1 MAQHML
7 PRHAGWVLVGRLG
20 CHDRGSREL
29 SEIARAVREALGDFN
44 CFGDPSF
51 FGVSDCCRARAFRL
65 ESYRVRDQL
74 STMPAAMQEQAF
86 FRC

>member
-20 CHDRGSREL
+20 CHDRGSQEL

-44 CFGDPSF
+44 CFGDQSF
-51 FGVSDCCRARAFRL
+51 LGFGIVG
-65 ESYRVRDQL
+65 L
-74 STMPAAMQEQAF
+74 SGLRTTGIGS
-86 FRC
+86 RI